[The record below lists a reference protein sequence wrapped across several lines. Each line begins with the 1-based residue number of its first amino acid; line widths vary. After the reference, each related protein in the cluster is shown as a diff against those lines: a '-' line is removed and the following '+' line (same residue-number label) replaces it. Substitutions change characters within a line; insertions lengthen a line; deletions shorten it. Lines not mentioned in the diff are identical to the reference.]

1 MRRGYAKK
9 FCAALLLCPLAFGGC
24 MRQTD
29 AQDPS
34 EERQEEDIQIGITFD
49 SFIIERWQRDRDV
62 FVSAAQELGAQV
74 NVQNANGDM
83 EEQIAQVDY
92 FIEKKMDVIV
102 IVMVA
107 SGEDGSGLIEAVK
120 RAQRAGIP
128 VVAYDR
134 LILNADVDLYISFD
148 NVEVG
153 RLMGEHMREHLEEGG
168 ELLQVCGP
176 LADYNVPQIMEGF
189 EEALAGS
196 ELKVMETAYA
206 ESWLGETG
214 AVVTSEYLKEHY
226 DVDGIMCGNDNI
238 AGNAVRALSERRMAG
253 KVCVV
258 GQDAD
263 LDACQRIVEGTQC
276 MTVYKPVEKLARRAA
291 ELSVALAEGE
301 KIRVLDAGGADAM
314 TVTQDADGA
323 VTVTQNADGAVTV
336 AQESGITVPESIYD
350 GTCQVPYERLEP
362 VAVTKENM
370 DEVITGKY
378 HEESDIYLNVRN

>member
-1 MRRGYAKK
+1 MKREYRKS
-9 FCAALLLCPLAFGGC
+9 FCVLLFLCPLLLSGC
-24 MRQTD
+24 MKQTSEQD
-29 AQDPS
+29 AS
-34 EERQEEDIQIGITFD
+34 EEYKEEAIQIGITFD

-62 FVSAAQELGAQV
+62 FVSAAQELGAEV

-83 EEQIAQVDY
+83 KEQIAQIDY
-92 FIEKKMDVIV
+92 FIQKKMDAIV

-107 SGEDGSGLIEAVK
+107 SEDDGSGLTEAVE

-134 LILNADVDLYISFD
+134 LILDANVDLYISFD
-148 NVEVG
+148 NVQVG

-176 LADYNVPQIMEGF
+176 MADYNVPQVMEGF

-196 ELKVMETAYA
+196 GLEVMETAYA
-206 ESWLGETG
+206 EGWLGETG
-214 AVVTSEYLKEHY
+214 AAATSKYLKEHY

-238 AGNAVRALSERRMAG
+238 AGNAVHALSERRMAG
-253 KVCVV
+253 SVCVV

-301 KIRVLDAGGADAM
+301 KIAVAGSGTM
-314 TVTQDADGA
+314 ILTQDTSGSG
-323 VTVTQNADGAVTV
+323 TVSV
-336 AQESGITVPESIYD
+336 AEAPKGEQTGITVTESIHD
-350 GTCQVPYERLEP
+350 GTYQVPYEHLEP
-362 VAVTKENM
+362 VAVTRENM